1 MTVDALLAEGR
12 IEAVEPDPDT
22 ARERLRIARTHL
34 ATAALAAD
42 AGDLNGALSLLYDA
56 ARKAVAAHML
66 AVGYRPRAR
75 PGAHQ
80 AVTRYAAAVLGSG
93 RHAAAVR
100 QFDRMRRDR
109 NRSEYE
115 SLWLERAAVDADLAH
130 AVAIAEAVE
139 DAWP

>member
-1 MTVDALLAEGR
+1 MSVELLLAQGR
-12 IEAVEPDPDT
+12 IEIVEADPDA
-22 ARERLRIARTHL
+22 ARDRLDIARTHL
-34 ATAALAAD
+34 ETARLAAD
-42 AGDLNGALSLLYDA
+42 TGDLHGALALLHDA

-66 AVGYRPRAR
+66 ACGYRPRAR

-80 AVTRYAAAVLGSG
+80 AVTLYADAVLGSG
-93 RHAAAVR
+93 SRAAAVR

-115 SLWLERAAVDADLAH
+115 NLWLEGRTVDADLAN
-130 AVAIAEAVE
+130 AASIVDAVE